1 MATEHDH
8 RHDHDHEQGHLHDH
22 SHDHDHEHGNGDEG
36 HGHSHGFGHH
46 HGPHV
51 HGNAN
56 ERRLSW
62 ALGISLVFMLVE
74 IAGGIVSHSLA
85 LLADAI
91 HLLTDAGSLALA
103 LFAIRA
109 ARAPASVSY
118 SYGHHR
124 YEVLAAFVNGLA
136 LLALSVWIVVEA
148 VQRLLA
154 PHQVHGPIM
163 LVTASLGLAA
173 NIAGYWVLRDSDAD
187 SVNMRA
193 ALLHVISDALGA
205 AATMVAAAVI
215 IGTGWSAIDPLLSI
229 AVSLLILRGGWSVT
243 RQSAHILME
252 GTPSGFKVDRVEAE
266 LVAAV
271 PGVVSVHHVHVWSLN
286 GQNAM
291 MTLHAV
297 LSEGADSRKALRDI
311 QNHLRE
317 RFRVHHATVQIE
329 ADGCTDQDSNSD
341 VPCGD
346 RHEGH

>member
-1 MATEHDH
+1 
-8 RHDHDHEQGHLHDH
+8 
-22 SHDHDHEHGNGDEG
+22 
-36 HGHSHGFGHH
+36 
-46 HGPHV
+46 
-51 HGNAN
+51 
-56 ERRLSW
+56 
-62 ALGISLVFMLVE
+62 MLVE
-74 IAGGIVSHSLA
+74 VAGGIVSHSLA

-109 ARAPASVSY
+109 ARAPASASY

-136 LLALSVWIVVEA
+136 LLALSVWIVIEA

-154 PHQVHGPIM
+154 PHEVHGPIM
-163 LVTASLGLAA
+163 LVTAGLGLLA

-215 IGTGWSAIDPLLSI
+215 IATGWSTIDPLLSI

-252 GTPSGFKVDRVEAE
+252 GTPSGFKVDRVQSE

-271 PGVVSVHHVHVWSLN
+271 PGVISVHHVHVWSLN

-329 ADGCTDQDSNSD
+329 ADGCTDQDGSSD
-341 VPCGD
+341 VPCGE
-346 RHEGH
+346 RHEGHG

>member
-1 MATEHDH
+1 MA
-8 RHDHDHEQGHLHDH
+8 
-22 SHDHDHEHGNGDEG
+22 
-36 HGHSHGFGHH
+36 
-46 HGPHV
+46 
-51 HGNAN
+51 
-56 ERRLSW
+56 
-62 ALGISLVFMLVE
+62 VE
-74 IAGGIVSHSLA
+74 VAGGIVSHSLA

-109 ARAPASVSY
+109 ARAPASADY

-136 LLALSVWIVVEA
+136 LLALSVWIIVEA
-148 VQRLLA
+148 IQRLLV
-154 PHQVHGPIM
+154 PHEVQGHIM
-163 LVTASLGLAA
+163 LVTAGLGLAA
-173 NIAGYWVLRDSDAD
+173 NIAGYWVLRDAEAD

-215 IGTGWSAIDPLLSI
+215 IGTGWIKVDPLLSI

-252 GTPSGFKVDRVEAE
+252 GTPAGFKLDRIESE
-266 LVAAV
+266 LVASV
-271 PGVVSVHHVHVWSLN
+271 PGVTSVHHVHVWSLN

-297 LSEGADSRKALRDI
+297 LSEGTDSRRALHEI
-311 QNHLRE
+311 QSHLRE

-329 ADGCTDQDSNSD
+329 ADECPDHGSNAD
-341 VPCGD
+341 VSCAEHQAAH
-346 RHEGH
+346 R